1 MHNNYFFLRQLS
13 KVLEEKVKGYTLVSC
28 FSQNKD
34 ELILEFNNAQQ
45 SFFIKASL
53 LPDFCCLTFP
63 EHFSR
68 SRKNSIDLF
77 NEALMKK
84 VIGIRQFKNERC
96 FAVQLEGEFQLLFKM
111 HGNRANIVLFQD
123 QKAKEVFRSHLTTDF
138 DIDLEKLDREIDW
151 SKQYFLSNIE
161 NLNKSY
167 FTFGKIVWEYL
178 ESLGFESAN
187 PELKWK
193 LISETLQKLEDSN
206 YYILQ
211 TEKKIILSLL
221 PFHQVAAQ
229 FNDPLKAANE
239 FFFTYSHSE
248 AFYKEKAA
256 ALQLLN
262 TQLKNGVAYI
272 HKNKAKLEELEHD
285 HHYQAWADLIM
296 ANMHAIKQGDEK
308 ITVENFYDNNR
319 PVEIKL
325 KKDLSPQKNAEAFY
339 RKSKNRQIEIDK
351 LKELII
357 PREKEI
363 AFIQHH
369 INQIEPETDLKS
381 LRSKIAEASATS
393 KTKAVKTEQLPFHEF
408 EFKGYKIWVGKNA
421 INNDLLTLKYT
432 FKDDLWLHAKDVAGS
447 HVVIKYQAGKKFP
460 KDVIERAAELAAYNS
475 KRKTDSLC
483 PVAFTLKKFVRKRKG
498 DPAGAMVVE
507 REEVIL
513 VEPKLERNDL

>member
-1 MHNNYFFLRQLS
+1 MHNNYFFLRQIS
-13 KVLEEKVKGYTLVSC
+13 QALEEKVKGYTLVSC

-34 ELILEFNNAQQ
+34 ELIIEFNNAEK

-53 LPDFCCLTFP
+53 QSDFCCLTFP
-63 EHFSR
+63 ENFTR
-68 SRKNSIDLF
+68 SRKNNIDLF
-77 NEALMKK
+77 NDMLMQK
-84 VIGIRQFKNERC
+84 VTGIRQFNNERC
-96 FAVQLEGEFQLLFKM
+96 FAIQLEHGFQLLFKM

-123 QKAKEVFRSHLTTDF
+123 QKAKAIFRSHLTTDF
-138 DIDLEKLDREIDW
+138 DIDLEELDREIDW
-151 SKQYFLSNIE
+151 SKESFLSNLE
-161 NLNKSY
+161 NLNTTY
-167 FTFGKIVWEYL
+167 FTFGKTVWEYL
-178 ESLGFESAN
+178 ESLGFEAAN

-193 LISETLQKLEDSN
+193 LIVETRQKLEN
-206 YYILQ
+206 PGYYILQ

-221 PFHQVAAQ
+221 PFRQVVAQ

-248 AFYKEKAA
+248 AFYKEKTA

-262 TQLKNGVAYI
+262 NQLKNSLAYI
-272 HKNKAKLEELEHD
+272 HKSKTKLEELKHD

-296 ANMHAIKQGDEK
+296 ANMHTIKQGDEK
-308 ITVENFYDNNR
+308 ITVENFYDHNR

-325 KKDLSPQKNAEAFY
+325 KKDLSPQKNAEVFY

-369 INQIEPETDLKS
+369 IDQIEPETDLKN
-381 LRSKIAEASATS
+381 LRIKIADASSPS
-393 KTKAVKTEQLPFHEF
+393 KAKAVKAEQLPFHEF
-408 EFKGYKIWVGKNA
+408 EFKGYKIWIGKNA

-432 FKDDLWLHAKDVAGS
+432 FKEDLWLHAKDVAGS
-447 HVVIKYQAGKKFP
+447 HVVVKYQAGKNFP

-475 KRKTDSLC
+475 KRKTETLC
-483 PVAFTLKKFVRKRKG
+483 PVSFTPKKFVRKRKG

-513 VEPKLERNDL
+513 VEPKL